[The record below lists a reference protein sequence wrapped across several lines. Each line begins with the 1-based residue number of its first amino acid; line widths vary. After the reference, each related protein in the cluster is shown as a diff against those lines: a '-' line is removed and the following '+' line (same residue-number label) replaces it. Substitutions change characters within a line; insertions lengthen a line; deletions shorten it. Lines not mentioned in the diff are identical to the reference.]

1 MRRIR
6 PGARENVRP
15 QTVRKEEPEG
25 GREETVRVIT
35 VGTVR
40 RGTVRTAD
48 RGETA
53 RAIIAE
59 TVRRAAVRKEGREE
73 SVRATTGITAREIV
87 QTITVGIVR
96 RGTVRTADR
105 EARAVT
111 TAAGVRTVPRADV
124 RTAGEARAEGIP
136 SAVR

>member
-1 MRRIR
+1 M
-6 PGARENVRP
+6 
-15 QTVRKEEPEG
+15 
-25 GREETVRVIT
+25 
-35 VGTVR
+35 GTVR

-96 RGTVRTADR
+96 RGTVRT
-105 EARAVT
+105 
-111 TAAGVRTVPRADV
+111 VPRADV